1 MTFLTNN
8 FNKGRKE
15 KKMKRWKK
23 KKKPEGFN
31 SYALTL
37 MQLKSFLSELFQF
50 NVRIQFNPEY
60 IINNLV

>member
-1 MTFLTNN
+1 M
-8 FNKGRKE
+8 
-15 KKMKRWKK
+15 KK

-50 NVRIQFNPEY
+50 NFRIQFNPEY
-60 IINNLV
+60 IINNLI